1 MYTPPSARI
10 GQTSGNRLPARRLA
24 IYALALSLLCAGLHS
39 RLQSNLSNEVPKQQ
53 LATEKASFKAEP
65 HALGSDPQT
74 IQPKVHSTVDEIL
87 RLGKAGASTRGKDF
101 RSLICCITRND
112 VHLREFVVRNLLA
125 GFGHIVIYDN
135 NQVGQGIDYDVKE
148 MLAPFM
154 SHGVVT
160 LVPWHQ
166 DKAADEPLGNEAKN
180 GNSQECVATYGM
192 RADWVAVMDTDE
204 VFYLQQ
210 DTTSAEGST
219 GVGIL
224 PRLLDDLEQ
233 RSPNACGVSFP
244 WRMMYGEHRFLKSQ
258 DLLMDTYR
266 RVCKV
271 HDATK
276 LLFRPEWSNTH
287 GMPHGMSC
295 TNPDGVQYRTGDET
309 FRQLMP
315 EYTQH
320 SHLVHYYQK
329 SVEEWLVKLEQSIPP
344 YIRYIPDSYD
354 HVHHCPAGLRQ
365 VTYTA
370 DYERVV
376 RAMLDNLRR
385 SQGQDD
391 GGRFLGALPDFIKTE
406 FTDSPETN
414 YPLYLYCKLKV
425 AQRQEWDE
433 HGYFTNIPEVKKAVQ
448 EGMYV
453 DGLQHFFNKGF
464 SEAGRGVWKP
474 QRIVFQDSIL
484 KANDA

>member
-1 MYTPPSARI
+1 M
-10 GQTSGNRLPARRLA
+10 
-24 IYALALSLLCAGLHS
+24 
-39 RLQSNLSNEVPKQQ
+39 
-53 LATEKASFKAEP
+53 
-65 HALGSDPQT
+65 D
-74 IQPKVHSTVDEIL
+74 STVDAIL
-87 RLGKAGASTRGKDF
+87 RLGNAGKSARGKDF

-148 MLAPFM
+148 MLAPFV
-154 SHGVVT
+154 SRGAVT

-166 DKAADEPLGNEAKN
+166 DKAAEEPLGNEAKN
-180 GNSQECVATYGM
+180 GNSQECVATYGV

-210 DTTSAEGST
+210 DTTSAEGTT

-224 PRLLDDLEQ
+224 PRFLDDLEQ

-295 TNPDGVQYRTGDET
+295 TNPDGVQYRTDDGA

-354 HVHHCPAGLRQ
+354 GVNHCPASLMQ

-370 DYERVV
+370 EYEKVV
-376 RAMLDNLRR
+376 RAMLDDLRR
-385 SQGQDD
+385 GQHQDD
-391 GGRFLGALPDFIKTE
+391 GGRFLGALPELTKKT
-406 FTDSPETN
+406 FTDSPEKN
-414 YPLYLYCKLKV
+414 YALYLYSKLKV

-433 HGYFTNIPEVKKAVQ
+433 DGYLSNVPEAETAIKEQK
-448 EGMYV
+448 YV
-453 DGLQHFFNKGF
+453 DGLQHFFDEGLAAAE
-464 SEAGRGVWKP
+464 SRGAWTPEDQFFK
-474 QRIVFQDSIL
+474 I
-484 KANDA
+484 KT